1 MNLYL
6 PIAFFMAWV
15 DDHNAE
21 KWVSYHILANS
32 NHTTKQKTRQLKPP
46 KSLPFE
52 QLKKPMAGSNC
63 FNNVFCMWK
72 LFFGQFCSRF
82 WHHWTSWQRNM
93 LVYPLVIW
101 HTYWNM
107 VIYSCFNLLK
117 LTFYSYQPVD
127 WRLNIQGTY
136 RRKLAKSSSS
146 KTSMGIVSKS
156 CGDASLRYRVR
167 SLASGEHVG
176 SKPPTFLGIVWD
188 CICDYMCTY
197 VCMCPH
203 VSTYNDIYVHY
214 TPPQLQHRSEHR
226 QFSINTQQRIIY
238 SECKLLKCKALE
250 FEQQSKITVL

>member
-1 MNLYL
+1 
-6 PIAFFMAWV
+6 
-15 DDHNAE
+15 
-21 KWVSYHILANS
+21 
-32 NHTTKQKTRQLKPP
+32 
-46 KSLPFE
+46 
-52 QLKKPMAGSNC
+52 MAGSNC

-82 WHHWTSWQRNM
+82 WHHWTSWQRKM

-136 RRKLAKSSSS
+136 RRKLVKSSSS

-203 VSTYNDIYVHY
+203 VSTYTSTIHHPNCNIDPNIANFQSTHNKGSY
-214 TPPQLQHRSEHR
+214 TVNVSCWNVKRW
-226 QFSINTQQRIIY
+226 
-238 SECKLLKCKALE
+238 KLNNN
-250 FEQQSKITVL
+250 QQSWYFKPESSGIGSICAKITLLSGPIGALPTVDRFTCLPIPAYFAVKKPNRFY